1 MLTFA
6 DIFEAHADEFP
17 EACAIAYGDQE
28 VTWAQYDEW
37 AARLAAAFGDLG
49 LGLDSKVGMFMYN
62 CPEYLVTQYAA
73 FKSRVT
79 PVNVNYRYLD
89 DELLYLLD
97 NADCEALVFSTVHLF
112 SSKVADISLA
122 QLKAGQ
128 CQSTGGTD
136 IGCVAEHMQKHGV
149 QRALLV
155 TDGWVGSPK
164 GQHLQTLTQAR
175 LAVAYLGE
183 SINPNDLKG
192 VTNHTASLNTG
203 VSS

>member
-1 MLTFA
+1 
-6 DIFEAHADEFP
+6 
-17 EACAIAYGDQE
+17 
-28 VTWAQYDEW
+28 
-37 AARLAAAFGDLG
+37 
-49 LGLDSKVGMFMYN
+49 
-62 CPEYLVTQYAA
+62 
-73 FKSRVT
+73 
-79 PVNVNYRYLD
+79 
-89 DELLYLLD
+89 
-97 NADCEALVFSTVHLF
+97 LVFPTVHLF
-112 SSKVADISLA
+112 SSKVADMSLA

-183 SINPNDLKG
+183 SINANDLKS
-192 VTNHTASLNTG
+192 VANYTASLNTG
-203 VSS
+203 VFS